1 MIDFIH
7 PWLKEKRMFINK
19 LGHDHFEMNK
29 NNQDYGFIN
38 NDFKIKCV
46 VDGCSEGEHSE
57 VGAKLFC
64 HFYNDSFITI
74 ESTFDRLVGIFGN
87 NATTMMNFLCF
98 TTLIVVEKDDW
109 FEVLYCGDGYIIKEK
124 LDGTIEFEK
133 IDDGDYPK
141 YYVYNYID
149 KSRLSAYKDGVTFS
163 SKIFYKDEYKNIG
176 SRVGKRL
183 FV

>member
-1 MIDFIH
+1 
-7 PWLKEKRMFINK
+7 
-19 LGHDHFEMNK
+19 
-29 NNQDYGFIN
+29 
-38 NDFKIKCV
+38 
-46 VDGCSEGEHSE
+46 
-57 VGAKLFC
+57 
-64 HFYNDSFITI
+64 
-74 ESTFDRLVGIFGN
+74 
-87 NATTMMNFLCF
+87 MMNFLCF

-176 SRVGKRL
+176 VATDGLRYIFGKDYEED
-183 FV
+183 FVELLKQRKANRIKLLINKEHIHFKDDITIAF